1 MNPSHSPSNPVHRDT
16 HEVHDLVDARVP
28 VSTSANEPV
37 QLTASGVATSGVGTL
52 APQNEAAPLDEAALA
67 ALATR
72 IRAWGRE
79 LGFGAIGISD
89 TDLSHAEAG
98 LAAWLE
104 AGCHGE
110 MDYMAKHG
118 MKRARPAE
126 LVAGTRRVITARM
139 AYLPAATL
147 AGAAL
152 SNAPGKKAESAS
164 QAEIQP
170 QAHGGAAT
178 DARETGAHEDWR
190 RREHARLADPQAA
203 VVSIYARGRDYHK
216 VMRARL
222 QQLAER
228 IEAEIGAFGFRVFTD
243 SAPVLEV
250 ELAQKAGIG
259 WRGKHTL
266 LLQRDAGSL
275 FFLGEIYVDVPLP
288 TDAEDPASHAPEQ
301 PGAHCGSCT
310 RCIDAC
316 PTGAITGP
324 YRVDARRCISYLTI
338 ELKGSIPLELR
349 ELIGNRVYG
358 CDDCQLVCPWNKFA
372 QAAPVA
378 DFDVRHGLDR
388 ASLVELFGW
397 SAAQFDERMQ
407 GSAIR
412 RIGYECWSRNIA
424 VAMGN
429 ALRAT
434 REGADARSALH
445 DGHDAH
451 DAREGRAAIV
461 AALHARAHDE
471 SALVREHVQWAL
483 EAA

>member
-1 MNPSHSPSNPVHRDT
+1 MNRSPES
-16 HEVHDLVDARVP
+16 P
-28 VSTSANEPV
+28 VSPAPNAPTSCD
-37 QLTASGVATSGVGTL
+37 
-52 APQNEAAPLDEAALA
+52 EARAERQFDEAALH
-67 ALATR
+67 ALARNIKT
-72 IRAWGRE
+72 WGRE

-89 TDLSHAEAG
+89 TDLSAAEAP

-126 LVAGTRRVITARM
+126 LVAGTLRVITARI
-139 AYLPAATL
+139 AYLPAHAMS
-147 AGAAL
+147 GKPDESEPRKGPL
-152 SNAPGKKAESAS
+152 S
-164 QAEIQP
+164 
-170 QAHGGAAT
+170 
-178 DARETGAHEDWR
+178 EDWR
-190 RREHARLADPQAA
+190 AVEHARLADPSAA

-216 VMRARL
+216 VMRNRL
-222 QQLAER
+222 QHLSEKIQ
-228 IEAEIGAFGFRVFTD
+228 AEIGAFGYRVFTD

-288 TDAEDPASHAPEQ
+288 TDAETSPEIAPET
-301 PGAHCGSCT
+301 PGSHCGSCA
-310 RCIDAC
+310 RCIGAC
-316 PTGAITGP
+316 PTGAIVAP
-324 YRVDARRCISYLTI
+324 YKVDARLCISYLTI
-338 ELKGSIPLELR
+338 ELKGSIPVDMR
-349 ELIGNRVYG
+349 PLIGNRVYG

-397 SAAQFDERMQ
+397 SADEFDTRMQ

-412 RIGYECWSRNIA
+412 RIGYESWLRNLA
-424 VAMGN
+424 VGMGN
-429 ALRAT
+429 ALRAPRDT
-434 REGADARSALH
+434 LSADAR
-445 DGHDAH
+445 G
-451 DAREGRAAIV
+451 AIV
-461 AALHARAHDE
+461 EALTRRAGD
-471 SALVREHVQWAL
+471 SSDVVREHVQWAL

>member
-1 MNPSHSPSNPVHRDT
+1 MNRSPEPPVSCTPASVD
-16 HEVHDLVDARVP
+16 DAR
-28 VSTSANEPV
+28 AERHF
-37 QLTASGVATSGVGTL
+37 
-52 APQNEAAPLDEAALA
+52 DEAALK
-67 ALATR
+67 ALALNIKT
-72 IRAWGRE
+72 WGRE

-89 TDLSHAEAG
+89 TDLSAAEAP

-126 LVAGTRRVITARM
+126 LVAGTRRVITARI
-139 AYLPAATL
+139 AYLSAQT
-147 AGAAL
+147 
-152 SNAPGKKAESAS
+152 SSGKADESAL
-164 QAEIQP
+164 QDGPLAQ
-170 QAHGGAAT
+170 
-178 DARETGAHEDWR
+178 DWR
-190 RREHARLADPQAA
+190 AAERARLADPSAA

-216 VMRARL
+216 VMRNRL
-222 QQLAER
+222 QQLAEK
-228 IEAEIGAFGFRVFTD
+228 IEAEIGAFGYRVFTD

-288 TDAEDPASHAPEQ
+288 TDAETVPDVAPET
-301 PGAHCGSCT
+301 PGSHCGSCT
-310 RCIDAC
+310 RCIGAC
-316 PTGAITGP
+316 PTGAIVAP
-324 YRVDARRCISYLTI
+324 YKVDARLCISYLTI
-338 ELKGSIPLELR
+338 ELKGSIPLEMR
-349 ELIGNRVYG
+349 PLIGNRVYG

-388 ASLVELFGW
+388 TSLVELFAW
-397 SAAQFDERMQ
+397 SAQEFDTRMQ

-412 RIGYECWSRNIA
+412 RIGYESWLRNLA
-424 VAMGN
+424 VGMGN
-429 ALRAT
+429 ALRVSSDNLST
-434 REGADARSALH
+434 E
-445 DGHDAH
+445 
-451 DAREGRAAIV
+451 AREAIV
-461 AALHARAHDE
+461 HALRLRANDP
-471 SALVREHVQWAL
+471 SAVVREHVEWAL

>member
-1 MNPSHSPSNPVHRDT
+1 MNPLLSPSN
-16 HEVHDLVDARVP
+16 EAR
-28 VSTSANEPV
+28 TLNAA
-37 QLTASGVATSGVGTL
+37 TASNPSNAASNQASGAG
-52 APQNEAAPLDEAALA
+52 AAAREPAAPLDEAALA
-67 ALATR
+67 ALAAR

-118 MKRARPAE
+118 MKRARPAG

-139 AYLPAATL
+139 AYLPASTL
-147 AGAAL
+147 DGGPHA
-152 SNAPGKKAESAS
+152 NASGKTPEMPETPESPS
-164 QAEIQP
+164 Q
-170 QAHGGAAT
+170 
-178 DARETGAHEDWR
+178 DWR
-190 RREHARLADPQAA
+190 RREHARLADPHAA

-275 FFLGEIYVDVPLP
+275 FFLGEIYVDIPLP
-288 TDAEDPASHAPEQ
+288 TDADDPASAAPET

-338 ELKGSIPLELR
+338 ELKGSIPLEMR
-349 ELIGNRVYG
+349 EQIGNRVYG

-412 RIGYECWSRNIA
+412 RIGYESWLRNIA

-429 ALRAT
+429 ALRNA
-434 REGADARSALH
+434 S
-445 DGHDAH
+445 AH
-451 DAREGRAAIV
+451 DAPERREAIV
-461 AALHARAHDE
+461 AALRERAHDE
-471 SALVREHVQWAL
+471 SAIVREHVAWAL

>member
-1 MNPSHSPSNPVHRDT
+1 MNRSPESPVSST
-16 HEVHDLVDARVP
+16 LASVDAARAVRHF
-28 VSTSANEPV
+28 
-37 QLTASGVATSGVGTL
+37 
-52 APQNEAAPLDEAALA
+52 DEATLNALA
-67 ALATR
+67 LNIKT
-72 IRAWGRE
+72 WGRE

-89 TDLSHAEAG
+89 TDLSAAEAP

-126 LVAGTRRVITARM
+126 LVAGTLRVITARI
-139 AYLPAATL
+139 AYLPFETL
-147 AGAAL
+147 SGVVH
-152 SNAPGKKAESAS
+152 ESAT
-164 QAEIQP
+164 QDGP
-170 QAHGGAAT
+170 L
-178 DARETGAHEDWR
+178 AREWR
-190 RREHARLADPQAA
+190 AAEHARLADPSAA

-216 VMRARL
+216 VMRNRL
-222 QQLAER
+222 QHLAEK
-228 IEAEIGAFGFRVFTD
+228 IEAEIGAFGYRVFTD

-288 TDAEDPASHAPEQ
+288 TDADTSPEVAPET
-301 PGAHCGSCT
+301 PGSHCGSCT
-310 RCIDAC
+310 RCIGAC
-316 PTGAITGP
+316 PTGAIVAP
-324 YRVDARRCISYLTI
+324 YKVDARLCISYLTI
-338 ELKGSIPLELR
+338 ELKGSIPLDMR
-349 ELIGNRVYG
+349 PLIGNRVYG

-388 ASLVELFGW
+388 ATLVELFAW
-397 SAAQFDERMQ
+397 SADEFDTRMQ

-412 RIGYECWSRNIA
+412 RIGYESWLRNLA
-424 VAMGN
+424 VGMGN
-429 ALRAT
+429 ALRAS
-434 REGADARSALH
+434 SASLS
-445 DGHDAH
+445 AE
-451 DAREGRAAIV
+451 AREAIV
-461 AALHARAHDE
+461 RALRQRADDP
-471 SALVREHVQWAL
+471 SAVVREHVEWAL

>member
-1 MNPSHSPSNPVHRDT
+1 MNRSPESPVSSTPASND
-16 HEVHDLVDARVP
+16 DAR
-28 VSTSANEPV
+28 AERHF
-37 QLTASGVATSGVGTL
+37 
-52 APQNEAAPLDEAALA
+52 DEAALK
-67 ALATR
+67 ALALNIKT
-72 IRAWGRE
+72 WGRE

-89 TDLSHAEAG
+89 TDLSAAEAP
-98 LAAWLE
+98 LAAWLD

-126 LVAGTRRVITARM
+126 LVAGTRRVITARI
-139 AYLPAATL
+139 AYLPAQTL
-147 AGAAL
+147 
-152 SNAPGKKAESAS
+152 SGKAHESALQDS
-164 QAEIQP
+164 P
-170 QAHGGAAT
+170 QAPQ
-178 DARETGAHEDWR
+178 DWR
-190 RREHARLADPQAA
+190 AAEHARLADPSAA

-216 VMRARL
+216 VMRNRL
-222 QQLAER
+222 QHLAEK
-228 IEAEIGAFGFRVFTD
+228 IEAEIGAFGYRVFTD

-288 TDAEDPASHAPEQ
+288 TDAETLPDNAPET

-310 RCIDAC
+310 RCIGAC
-316 PTGAITGP
+316 PTGAIVAP
-324 YRVDARRCISYLTI
+324 YKVDARLCISYLTI
-338 ELKGSIPLELR
+338 ELKGRIPLEMR
-349 ELIGNRVYG
+349 PLIGNRVYG

-388 ASLVELFGW
+388 ATLVELFAW
-397 SAAQFDERMQ
+397 SAKEFDTRMQ

-412 RIGYECWSRNIA
+412 RIGYESWLRNLA
-424 VAMGN
+424 VGMGN
-429 ALRAT
+429 ALRVPA
-434 REGADARSALH
+434 ENLNAE
-445 DGHDAH
+445 
-451 DAREGRAAIV
+451 AREAIV
-461 AALHARAHDE
+461 GALRLRAEDP
-471 SALVREHVQWAL
+471 SAVVREHVEWAL

>member
-1 MNPSHSPSNPVHRDT
+1 MNRSPESPVSSTPASD
-16 HEVHDLVDARVP
+16 DDAR
-28 VSTSANEPV
+28 AERHF
-37 QLTASGVATSGVGTL
+37 
-52 APQNEAAPLDEAALA
+52 DEAALN
-67 ALATR
+67 ALALNIKT
-72 IRAWGRE
+72 WGRE

-89 TDLSHAEAG
+89 TDLSAAEAP
-98 LAAWLE
+98 LAAWLD

-126 LVAGTRRVITARM
+126 LVAGTRRVITARI
-139 AYLPAATL
+139 AYLPVETL
-147 AGAAL
+147 R
-152 SNAPGKKAESAS
+152 GKAHESALQDS
-164 QAEIQP
+164 PHAP
-170 QAHGGAAT
+170 
-178 DARETGAHEDWR
+178 RDWR
-190 RREHARLADPQAA
+190 AAEHARLADPSAA

-216 VMRARL
+216 VMRNRL
-222 QQLAER
+222 QHLAEK
-228 IEAEIGAFGFRVFTD
+228 IEAEIGAFGYRVFTD

-288 TDAEDPASHAPEQ
+288 TDAETSPEDAPET

-310 RCIDAC
+310 RCIAAC
-316 PTGAITGP
+316 PTGAIVAP
-324 YRVDARRCISYLTI
+324 YKVDARLCISYLTI
-338 ELKGSIPLELR
+338 ELKGKIPLEMR
-349 ELIGNRVYG
+349 PLIGNRVYG

-388 ASLVELFGW
+388 ATLVELFAW
-397 SAAQFDERMQ
+397 SAEEFDTRMQ

-412 RIGYECWSRNIA
+412 RIGYESWLRNLA
-424 VAMGN
+424 VGMGN
-429 ALRAT
+429 ALRAPS
-434 REGADARSALH
+434 ENLSADAR
-445 DGHDAH
+445 
-451 DAREGRAAIV
+451 EAIV
-461 AALHARAHDE
+461 DALRLRIEDP
-471 SALVREHVQWAL
+471 SAVVREHVEWAL